1 MMHQPGYLKLLEKGD
16 LAVRIRDLKKLL
28 EACRLCGRRC
38 GVNRSAGERGYCGA
52 GKLPEAASFCVHRG
66 EEPVLTGNLGVGNVF
81 LGRCNM
87 KCVFCQNHSISQPEE
102 PILSDWSSSAAKIAE
117 KLLQFQKQGC
127 PTAGFVSPTHYA
139 PQLFEALALAAES
152 GFSLPVIYNTN
163 GYDSMELLSLLDGLV
178 DIYLP
183 DFKYWNSE
191 SGNIYSDTPDYPE
204 TAMESI
210 KEMFRQVGTLQTDSS
225 GTALRGLIIRLLV
238 LPGGTSGTGDVL
250 RFIADELGNDVFIS
264 LMSQYYPAHNA
275 RNFPPLSRKLR
286 PEEYAETVRIL
297 EKLGFENGWI
307 QDPQTSPDSYRP
319 GIDFKLQ
326 YSD

>member
-1 MMHQPGYLKLLEKGD
+1 MIRKPGYLKLLEKGE
-16 LAVRIRDLKKLL
+16 LAERIRDLKKLL

-38 GVNRSAGERGYCGA
+38 GVNRLAGERGYCGA

-117 KLLQFQKQGC
+117 ELLQFQKQGC

-139 PQLFEALALAAES
+139 PQIFEAVALAAER
-152 GFSLPVIYNTN
+152 GFRLPVIYNTN
-163 GYDSMELLSLLDGLV
+163 GYDSMELLTLLDGMV

-183 DFKYWNSE
+183 DLKYWNS
-191 SGNIYSDTPDYPE
+191 SYGNIYSDAPDYPR
-204 TAMESI
+204 TAG
-210 KEMFRQVGTLQTDSS
+210 KAVREMYRQVGNLRTDSA
-225 GTALRGLIIRLLV
+225 GIAERGLIIRLLV
-238 LPGGTSGTGDVL
+238 LPDGISGTGEVL
-250 RFIADELGNDVFIS
+250 RFIADELGNDTYIS

-275 RNFPPLSRKLR
+275 RSVPELARKLR
-286 PEEYAETVRIL
+286 PEEYAEAAAIL
-297 EKLGFENGWI
+297 EELGFENGWV
-307 QDPQTSPDSYRP
+307 QDPLTSPDSYLPR
-319 GIDFKLQ
+319 IDFTL
-326 YSD
+326 

>member
-1 MMHQPGYLKLLEKGD
+1 MMYIPGYLRLHEKGG
-16 LAVRIRDLKKLL
+16 LSSRIRDLKKLL
-28 EACRLCGRRC
+28 AECRLCGRRC
-38 GVNRSAGERGYCGA
+38 GVNRLSGETGYCES
-52 GKLPEAASFCVHRG
+52 GKDLEVASSCLHRG
-66 EEPVLTGNLGVGNVF
+66 EEPVLTGGFGVGNIF

-87 KCVFCQNHSISQPEE
+87 KCVFCQNHSISQPGGNT
-102 PILSDWSSSAAKIAE
+102 SSGWGSSAASLAE

-139 PQLFEALALAAES
+139 PQIFEALQLAVLK

-191 SGNIYSDTPDYPE
+191 HGFIYSDTPDYPE
-204 TAMESI
+204 TARESI
-210 KEMFRQVGTLQTDSS
+210 KEMYRQVGTLLTDPS

-238 LPGGTSGTGDVL
+238 LPGGIAGTGDVL
-250 RFIADELGNDVFIS
+250 RFIADELSNDVFVS

-275 RNFPPLSRKLR
+275 RGFPLLGRKLSA
-286 PEEYAETVRIL
+286 EEYSAAVETL
-297 EKLGFENGWI
+297 EELGFQNGWV
-307 QDPQTSPDSYRP
+307 QDPVTSPDNYRP
-319 GIDFKLQ
+319 GIDFEL
-326 YSD
+326 

>member
-1 MMHQPGYLKLLEKGD
+1 MIRKPGYLKLLEKGE
-16 LAVRIRDLKKLL
+16 LAERIRELKKLL
-28 EACRLCGRRC
+28 EACRLCSRRC
-38 GVNRSAGERGYCGA
+38 GVNRLVGERGYCGA

-139 PQLFEALALAAES
+139 PQIFEAIALAAER

-163 GYDSMELLSLLDGLV
+163 GYDSLELLTLLDGMV

-183 DFKYWNSE
+183 DFKYWNSGY
-191 SGNIYSDTPDYPE
+191 GNTYSDAPDYP
-204 TAMESI
+204 AAAR
-210 KEMFRQVGTLQTDSS
+210 KAVREMYRQVGNLRTDSE

-238 LPGGTSGTGDVL
+238 LPGGISGTGDVL
-250 RFIADELGNDVFIS
+250 RFIADELANDVFVS

-275 RNFPPLSRKLR
+275 HSFPPLAGKLK
-286 PEEYAETVRIL
+286 PEEYSQAAAIL
-297 EKLGFENGWI
+297 EELGFENGWV
-307 QDPQTSPDSYRP
+307 QDPLTSPEHYLP
-319 GIDFKLQ
+319 GIDFRL
-326 YSD
+326 